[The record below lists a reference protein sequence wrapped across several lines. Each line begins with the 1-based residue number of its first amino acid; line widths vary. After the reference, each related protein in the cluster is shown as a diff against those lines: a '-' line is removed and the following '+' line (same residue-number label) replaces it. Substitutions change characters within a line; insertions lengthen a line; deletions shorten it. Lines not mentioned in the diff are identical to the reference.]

1 MERWNWKQTR
11 CYQMCFYSS
20 ILRSCGNAPFISLTA
35 RATLYTD
42 TRFDK
47 MRLNHKKILQLV
59 HLLYNLYIYNI
70 FGILLPRKEVDMPK
84 RIHNVK
90 LSEREKE
97 ELEKYVKQGKKSAR
111 AINRARVL
119 LLANEEKSDDEIIN

>member
-1 MERWNWKQTR
+1 MEVLLP
-11 CYQMCFYSS
+11 
-20 ILRSCGNAPFISLTA
+20 LRELDVLAALE
-35 RATLYTD
+35 
-42 TRFDK
+42 
-47 MRLNHKKILQLV
+47 LV

-119 LLANEEKSDDEIIN
+119 LLANEEKSDGEIINALGVCRSAICKLRTN

>member
-1 MERWNWKQTR
+1 M
-11 CYQMCFYSS
+11 
-20 ILRSCGNAPFISLTA
+20 
-35 RATLYTD
+35 
-42 TRFDK
+42 
-47 MRLNHKKILQLV
+47 
-59 HLLYNLYIYNI
+59 YIYNI

-111 AINRARVL
+111 AINSV
-119 LLANEEKSDDEIIN
+119 